1 MSLNTYI
8 PIVFYFGGSSCH
20 QSIILQML
28 VIQIIYFHIGPIKL
42 HKTSNGA

>member
-8 PIVFYFGGSSCH
+8 PIVLCH

-28 VIQIIYFHIGPIKL
+28 VIQIIYFRIGPIKL
-42 HKTSNGA
+42 HIISISNGA